1 MNYFK
6 EVKEFVRVSSRSSR
20 SKIDNRDT
28 VRLFFSAE
36 NPFLKFCSRAI
47 LEILFAER
55 YPEAILDNRK
65 RQVARNF

>member
-6 EVKEFVRVSSRSSR
+6 EVKEFVRVSSRS

>member
-6 EVKEFVRVSSRSSR
+6 EVKEFVRVSSRSS
-20 SKIDNRDT
+20 KIDNRDT
-28 VRLFFSAE
+28 VRLFFSAK
-36 NPFLKFCSRAI
+36 NLLKFCSRAI

>member
-1 MNYFK
+1 MSYFK
-6 EVKEFVRVSSRSSR
+6 EVKEFVRVSSRSS
-20 SKIDNRDT
+20 KIDNRDT
-28 VRLFFSAE
+28 VRLFFSVE

-55 YPEAILDNRK
+55 YPEVILDNRK

>member
-1 MNYFK
+1 MSYFK
-6 EVKEFVRVSSRSSR
+6 EVKEFVRVSSRSS
-20 SKIDNRDT
+20 KIDNRDT
-28 VRLFFSAE
+28 VHLFFSAE

>member
-1 MNYFK
+1 MSYFK
-6 EVKEFVRVSSRSSR
+6 EVKEFVRVSSRSS
-20 SKIDNRDT
+20 KINNRDT
-28 VRLFFSAE
+28 VRLFFSVE